1 MLMIPTPDGEFVAKE
16 PAAHRQH
23 VLTAAI
29 SDRSDKIAVQVKGRT
44 AFSVCSAPDR
54 REDEMT
60 HEFIPARSLNT
71 PKVVDN

>member
-29 SDRSDKIAVQVKGRT
+29 SDRSDKIAVVKRHT